1 MSVPQAI
8 RDALRA
14 VAGRVT
20 GSARRNIQA
29 WVAPKTY
36 CHSSPRHAETVF
48 GWNRQAVARRI
59 RESETGVVSGPEK
72 ETRGRPTVELT
83 HPELITNADRLLGKN
98 SQADPKFQTETL
110 FTRMTGESLRAA
122 LAELE

>member
-29 WVAPKTY
+29 WVGER
-36 CHSSPRHAETVF
+36 SMI
-48 GWNRQAVARRI
+48 ARFFECR
-59 RESETGVVSGPEK
+59 STAK
-72 ETRGRPTVELT
+72 
-83 HPELITNADRLLGKN
+83 
-98 SQADPKFQTETL
+98 
-110 FTRMTGESLRAA
+110 
-122 LAELE
+122 LE

>member
-29 WVAPKTY
+29 WVAKTY
-36 CHSSPRHAETVF
+36 CHGSPRHAETVF
-48 GWNRQAVARRI
+48 GWNRRAVAGGI
-59 RESETGVVSGPEK
+59 RGLKQALFPVQRKRLV
-72 ETRGRPTVELT
+72 
-83 HPELITNADRLLGKN
+83 ADQQL
-98 SQADPKFQTETL
+98 S
-110 FTRMTGESLRAA
+110 
-122 LAELE
+122 